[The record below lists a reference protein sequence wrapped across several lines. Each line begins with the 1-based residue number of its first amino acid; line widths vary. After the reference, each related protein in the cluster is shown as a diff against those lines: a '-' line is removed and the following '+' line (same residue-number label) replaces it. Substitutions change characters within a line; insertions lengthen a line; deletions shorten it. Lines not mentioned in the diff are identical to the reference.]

1 MALFVRRPSMTKK
14 NRAELGECIITRRC
28 IVVMDFHRSIDRT
41 SERLH
46 SNQIIRPPP
55 CVQQPSF
62 LFLFLFFLS
71 FLSFCF
77 RVVVVSVLYRCCP
90 FERHAR
96 HRTRLLIRK
105 WSPSIPP
112 QSSPTFH
119 NDQVTMWDVSQREEG
134 NENCSTFHLLIC
146 LPCTHHTHTRTR
158 A

>member
-14 NRAELGECIITRRC
+14 EEEQSRARGVHNYSSL
-28 IVVMDFHRSIDRT
+28 HRSHGFSSIDR
-41 SERLH
+41 
-46 SNQIIRPPP
+46 SNQRAA
-55 CVQQPSF
+55 SF
-62 LFLFLFFLS
+62 QSNYKASTVCAATLLFIFIFIFFLS

-119 NDQVTMWDVSQREEG
+119 NDQVTMWDVTMWVSERREMRIVPL
-134 NENCSTFHLLIC
+134 FIY
-146 LPCTHHTHTRTR
+146 
-158 A
+158 